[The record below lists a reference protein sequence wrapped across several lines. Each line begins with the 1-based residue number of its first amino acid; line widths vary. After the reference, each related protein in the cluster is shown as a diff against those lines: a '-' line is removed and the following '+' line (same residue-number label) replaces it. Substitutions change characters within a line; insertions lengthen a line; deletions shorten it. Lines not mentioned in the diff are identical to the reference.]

1 MEGIGSIIL
10 VFTFSTLFLLCLLQ
24 AVFPKKSQ
32 IECRVESLSVVE
44 EEAQVKKEKSDLLR
58 VWVRQ
63 LDKEMYRFHFIAKH
77 QKELDEAGM
86 KVKAG
91 EFFLLRI
98 AFLLFLLLISSALG
112 NPILA
117 FILPITGFTLPSIYV
132 RRKREK
138 RLDKAAFQL
147 PDVLGSISTS
157 LKSGFSFMQAMQIV
171 SKEIADPL
179 GSEFQQTLREMA
191 LGLPAEE
198 ALSGLL
204 ERLPNKD
211 LEIMVNALL
220 IQRSTGGNLV
230 QILETI
236 QETISNRLKI
246 RGELKTLTAQ
256 GRLSA
261 TIITLLPVFLFFILN
276 LINPKYFSP
285 MLHSPLGWAMLIFA
299 SIFVIIGWLV
309 IRKIVTIEV

>member
-1 MEGIGSIIL
+1 MESIRGILL
-10 VFTFSTLFLLCLLQ
+10 VFVFSSLFLFCLLQ
-24 AVFPKKSQ
+24 VVFPKKSLLEVRLKGLSADQ
-32 IECRVESLSVVE
+32 EETQHQKES
-44 EEAQVKKEKSDLLR
+44 QDFLR
-58 VWVRQ
+58 EWIRQ
-63 LDKEMYRFHFIAKH
+63 FDKRMFRFHFIAKH
-77 QKELDEAGM
+77 QKKLDEAGM
-86 KVKAG
+86 KVRAG
-91 EFFLLRI
+91 EFFLFRMALLLV
-98 AFLLFLLLISSALG
+98 LLFISAALD
-112 NPILA
+112 NPIMLC
-117 FILPITGFTLPSIYV
+117 ILPFAGFAAPSFYV

-138 RLDKAAFQL
+138 RLEKGAAQL

-157 LKSGFSFMQAMQIV
+157 LKSGFSFMQSLQIV
-171 SKEIADPL
+171 SKEIAEPL

-191 LGLPAEE
+191 LGLSAEE
-198 ALSGLL
+198 ALTGLL

-236 QETISNRLKI
+236 QETISNRLQI

-256 GRLSA
+256 GKLSA

-285 MLHSPLGWAMLIFA
+285 MLHRPLGWAMLLFA
-299 SIFVIIGWLV
+299 SVFVLLGWV
-309 IRKIVTIEV
+309 IIRKIVTIEV